1 LQLTEK
7 ANGMEAAQKELAVF
21 KAETS
26 GTESKMLMLEE

>member
-1 LQLTEK
+1 
-7 ANGMEAAQKELAVF
+7 MEAAQKELAVF